1 MTALSTPEQ
10 ELTPTATPRR
20 FAWLRRPRS
29 LIVLT
34 VVAIAI
40 LTGGPHLRAWND
52 LRLGR
57 SALEEYRTEAALFHL
72 DRCVRVWPRHLEAR
86 IHTARAARRMG
97 DHVAAQNHLDEA
109 RRLVGDDWSEAVAF
123 EWALLRAEMGDLAT
137 VEEPL
142 RVRMEKLPFL
152 APLVYEALAEGNRR
166 MCRMRDALL
175 CLDHWLAVDPDNA
188 QAYYLRGEVHRQIGA
203 LNRAREEYL
212 RALAVNA
219 ELHAARRHLVRCL
232 VQVGRY
238 QEAIEHVEKL
248 RGVFPDDPDL
258 AVQLARC
265 QHDLGDRAL
274 STRTLQQILA
284 NRPTFGPALRELGR
298 EAQTAREFADAEK
311 WLTQAVRSLPFDYEG
326 NWLLFQ
332 ALQSQGKDADAKP
345 FFAKAQFL
353 KDRMERINTIETRE
367 MTLRPLDA
375 SLHEELGRCLL
386 AVGSKESGLRWLLS
400 AAQLAPQQPSIHA
413 ALADYYAAEG
423 NAEKAAE
430 HRRRADVK

>member
-1 MTALSTPEQ
+1 MTATSPAAQ
-10 ELTPTATPRR
+10 EPATTSPPRR
-20 FAWLRRPRS
+20 FAWLVRPRM
-29 LIVLT
+29 LLALGAAA
-34 VVAIAI
+34 VA
-40 LTGGPHLRAWND
+40 LLLGGPHLRAWHD
-52 LRLGR
+52 LRQGR
-57 SALEEYRTEAALFHL
+57 AALDEYRTEEAVHHL
-72 DRCVRVWPRHLEAR
+72 ERCVRTWPRRLEAR
-86 IHTARAARRMG
+86 VLVARAARRAG
-97 DHVAAQNHLDEA
+97 DHAAARNHLDEA
-109 RRLVGDDWSEAVAF
+109 RRLVGDAWSEAVAF
-123 EWALLRAEMGDLAT
+123 EWALLRAEMGDLAA

-175 CLDHWLAVDPDNA
+175 CLDHWLAVDADNA
-188 QAYYLRGEVHRQIGA
+188 QAFFLRGEVHFQIGA

-212 RALAVNA
+212 RALAVNG

-238 QEAIEHVEKL
+238 QEAIGHVEKL
-248 RGVFPDDPDL
+248 RGALPDDPDL

-274 STRTLQQILA
+274 STRTLDRTLA
-284 NRPTFGPALRELGR
+284 SRPAFGPALRELGR
-298 EAQTAREFADAEK
+298 QAQTAREFAGAEK
-311 WLTQAVRSLPFDYEG
+311 WLTQAVQTMPFDYEG

-332 ALQSQGKDADAKP
+332 ALQNQGKDAEAKP
-345 FFAKAQFL
+345 FFAKAQQL

-375 SLHEELGRCLL
+375 DLHEEMGRCLV

-400 AAQLAPQQPSIHA
+400 AAQLAPQQPSVHA
-413 ALADYYAAEG
+413 ALADWYADAG
-423 NAEKAAE
+423 DAAKAAE
-430 HRRRADVK
+430 HRRLAGGP